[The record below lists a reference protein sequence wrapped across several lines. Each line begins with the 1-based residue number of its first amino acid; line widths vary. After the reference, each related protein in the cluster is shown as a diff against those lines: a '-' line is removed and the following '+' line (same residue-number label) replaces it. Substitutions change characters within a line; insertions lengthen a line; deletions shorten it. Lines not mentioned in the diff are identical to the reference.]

1 MKVKCL
7 KCGSKVSDS
16 EESCRTCGT
25 KLRWYQK
32 NSPVTFGLMI
42 VSLVVFAFVIL
53 IKYNN
58 HCVL

>member
-7 KCGSKVSDS
+7 KCGYKVPESKDF
-16 EESCRTCGT
+16 CPKCGT
-25 KLRWYQK
+25 PLRWYQK

-53 IKYNN
+53 II
-58 HCVL
+58 VML